1 MSFTKIYTE
10 GTSPEITVVAAD
22 SIAVRS
28 SGSCEVF
35 QLLGYP
41 NVPNKR
47 NSLGFVTATT
57 TVFGPYAAGTTIVI
71 DCDAAGAEYAMGVGP
86 VVSGDGKWQTQGT
99 PGVLNATGTLTSAMI
114 LSGIVTSTSAA
125 GTVATLDTGAILDA
139 ASQFAIGDSFD
150 WSVINTGPSTF
161 TVTASA
167 GHTIV
172 GVGAVLTVIS
182 STWRTRKTAADTF
195 VSYRLD

>member
-47 NSLGFVTATT
+47 SSLGFVTATT

-99 PGVLNATGTLTSAMI
+99 PGVLNATGALTSAMI
-114 LSGIVTSTSAA
+114 LAGIVTSTSGAGVTA
-125 GTVATLDTGAILDA
+125 TLPTGTVLDLE
-139 ASQFAIGDSFD
+139 SEFAIGDSFD
-150 WSVINTGPSTF
+150 WSVINTGGNTF
-161 TVTASA
+161 TVTAA
-167 GHTIV
+167 TDHTIV
-172 GVGAVLTVIS
+172 GVAAVLTVTS
-182 STWRTRKTAADTF
+182 VQFRTRKTAANTF
-195 VSYRLD
+195 VTYRIS